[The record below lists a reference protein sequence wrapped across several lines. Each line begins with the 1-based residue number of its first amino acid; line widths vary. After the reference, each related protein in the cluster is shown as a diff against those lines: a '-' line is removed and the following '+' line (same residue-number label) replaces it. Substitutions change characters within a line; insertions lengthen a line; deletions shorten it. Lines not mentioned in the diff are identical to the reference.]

1 MLGNIAGYTSGKG
14 ISKETGKGL
23 KPVGEIAGLPEVS
36 DTGGVLGGIWDT
48 EGDITS
54 GLLGGVPND
63 ATLEVELA
71 GGVARSLR
79 A

>member
-1 MLGNIAGYTSGKG
+1 M
-14 ISKETGKGL
+14 
-23 KPVGEIAGLPEVS
+23 GEIAGLPEVS
-36 DTGGVLGGIWDT
+36 DTGGVLGDTEGIA